1 MNTEIISVEQNSL
14 ASRSLGTEIRSKVLS
29 SIENGNKVILDL
41 KNAEFI
47 SGSFADELFG
57 VLVEWKGLDWFKENI
72 RVLMTEP
79 FVKTKIL
86 ESIEYRQS
94 LSQKKI
100 A

>member
-1 MNTEIISVEQNSL
+1 MNTETILVEQKSL
-14 ASRSLGTEIRSKVLS
+14 SSRVLGSQIRSKILI
-29 SIENGNKVILDL
+29 SIENGNKVTLDL

-57 VLVEWKGLDWFKENI
+57 VLVEWNGLDWFKNNI
-72 RVLMTEP
+72 KVLMTEP

-86 ESIEYRQS
+86 ESIEYRQN
-94 LSQKKI
+94 LQAKKI

>member
-1 MNTEIISVEQNSL
+1 MNTEIISVEQKSL
-14 ASRSLGTEIRSKVLS
+14 ASRSSGSEIRSRILT
-29 SIENGNKVILDL
+29 SIENGNKVILDI
-41 KNAEFI
+41 KNAEFV

-57 VLVEWKGLDWFKENI
+57 VLIEWKGLDWFKENI
-72 RVLMTEP
+72 KVLMTEP
-79 FVKTKIL
+79 LVKTKIL